1 MTDTQ
6 TTEELQNPNP
16 LVDKKE
22 FTFSF
27 RKTKDETTGVE
38 SKRAAVTAKLEIPSV
53 EGIIEI
59 IRGGGK
65 GLELLQAAVE
75 NQIVDF
81 ARSLLSDDSSI
92 TTDNFPYDK
101 ISWELIADQPESE
114 RRGRGIPKELWE
126 DFIKSYIEQMP
137 AVLGKPMDNIK
148 KQASILAQKFQPLRA
163 HEKKNE
169 ILPNFV
175 NVLTLYAN
183 NVPEAEQYS
192 AILEFLVKKAE
203 QFMEQD
209 NAADLE
215 KNLGF

>member
-6 TTEELQNPNP
+6 TNDLQNPTP

-38 SKRAAVTAKLEIPSV
+38 SKRDAVTAKLEIPSV

-101 ISWELIADQPESE
+101 ISWELIANQPESE

-137 AVLGKPMDNIK
+137 AILGKPLDNIK

>member
-6 TTEELQNPNP
+6 TNDLQNPTP

-38 SKRAAVTAKLEIPSV
+38 SKRDAVTAKLEIPSV

-65 GLELLQAAVE
+65 GLELLQSAVE

-101 ISWELIADQPESE
+101 VSWDVIANQPESE

-137 AVLGKPMDNIK
+137 AILGKPLDNIK